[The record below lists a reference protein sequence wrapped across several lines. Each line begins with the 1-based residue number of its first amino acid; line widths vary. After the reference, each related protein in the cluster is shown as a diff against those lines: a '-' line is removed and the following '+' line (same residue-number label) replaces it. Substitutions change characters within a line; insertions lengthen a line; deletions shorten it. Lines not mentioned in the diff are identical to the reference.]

1 VLQLSLIYRHLV
13 LLQRHLTDLFADR
26 LVAHCFD
33 CFHHKL
39 EAHQYIDH
47 LGTRTTKAKA
57 TVNLPN
63 SGFNQTT
70 LGLQCR
76 NNEHN
81 KFFDYTAYVQNE
93 NGEMF

>member
-1 VLQLSLIYRHLV
+1 
-13 LLQRHLTDLFADR
+13 
-26 LVAHCFD
+26 
-33 CFHHKL
+33 
-39 EAHQYIDH
+39 
-47 LGTRTTKAKA
+47 
-57 TVNLPN
+57 VNLPN